1 MFSDQTFGVIA
12 FNLSALIVSVTC
24 IIYKLIIPS
33 RLKFRNRLFNSLIII
48 LAIDAFS
55 AIYGEI
61 IRGYD
66 MAPET
71 ALFLR
76 NLNEMLY
83 FATHFAIAPI
93 VARYTMLKCGVEH
106 KIRGLGAIAVHLP
119 FAISELMI
127 LTNPWFHLIY
137 TIDDNL
143 VYSREWGVYLVYIIG
158 GLYFILSAIFIF
170 LYWDLLKRMEQI
182 ALIYF
187 YILVLIGTLI
197 QMIFSNISCELLCD
211 AIGAMG
217 MMLILENDDDRRD
230 YTTKAY
236 NRNALINDMMIA
248 FKYKRPFDVIFI
260 DILNEEILRRLHTY
274 ADYEKILSEVVK
286 FLKSISEKYDV
297 YRVGVNSFFLVCP
310 EISEKKAKKI
320 AEEVYERFK
329 EFWTYGGRIVT
340 LNARIIQAGTEDGIT
355 DIDKL
360 FKAHAGGK
368 DIDKDGPI
376 FFDEL

>member
-12 FNLSALIVSVTC
+12 YNLSALIVSVTC

-66 MAPET
+66 MAHET

-83 FATHFAIAPI
+83 FSSHFAIAPI
-93 VARYTMLKCGVEH
+93 IARYTMLKCGVEH
-106 KIRGLGAIAVHLP
+106 KIRGWRVVAVHLP
-119 FAISELMI
+119 FLISEFMI
-127 LTNPWFHLIY
+127 LSNPWFHLIY

-143 VYSREWGVYLVYIIG
+143 VYSREWGVYVVYIIG
-158 GLYFILSAIFIF
+158 GLYFILSAVFIY
-170 LYWDLLKRMEQI
+170 LYWDLLKRLEQI
-182 ALIYF
+182 AVIFF

-197 QMIFSNISCELLCD
+197 QMVFPNISCELLCE

-217 MMLILENDDDRRD
+217 MMVVLENDDDRRD

-236 NRNALINDMMIA
+236 NRNALINDMMIY

-260 DILNEEILRRLHTY
+260 DILNEEILRRLLTY
-274 ADYEKILSEVVK
+274 TDYEKILTEVVK
-286 FLKSISEKYDV
+286 FLKSLSEKYDV
-297 YRVGVNSFFLVCP
+297 YRVGVNSFFVVCP
-310 EISEKKAKKI
+310 EISEKRAKKT
-320 AEEVYERFK
+320 AEEIYGRFK
-329 EFWTYGGRIVT
+329 EFWTYRGRIAT
-340 LNARIIQAGTEDGIT
+340 LNAKVVQAGTEDGIG

-360 FKAHAGGK
+360 FKVHGSGK
-368 DIDKDGPI
+368 NVEKDGPI
-376 FFDEL
+376 FYDEL